1 MKKILFLG
9 ICFLSVLSCEKKEN
23 TVAEKSKELDLLASQ
38 YYETYLKNYPL
49 EATAQGDERYDD
61 VLTIDIAPSFLN
73 EENNQY
79 KKVKQDLEKIN
90 YTLLSDDDKVVYDVL
105 KFKLVDHLE
114 GAEFHLE
121 QIPFTQ
127 FDGLPLQ
134 FPLLGSGQGNQPF
147 KTIKNYENWLKRMEQ
162 FPVWMDQ
169 ATENFKLG
177 MKNQFVLPKAL
188 VYKMIKQM
196 KAEEM
201 TTSLLEKNIFYGPI
215 QHFPTTFTETEKQVL
230 TEKYKIAIL
239 THIIPSYKKMADFL
253 QNDYLKNART
263 TDGINA
269 VPHGDVLYQFL
280 AKSSTTTQKT
290 PDDIFQIGKTQVE
303 LIRAEMLKIKEE
315 VGFNGSLSEFIQQS
329 SNDTKAMPYHS
340 KQEILDAFQKIL
352 TKISPKLKSNFNVT
366 PKTPFEILATE
377 AFRETTASAEYVQG
391 TPDGKRPGIF
401 YIPIP
406 DPKKFNV
413 TSGMESLFLHEAIPG
428 HHYQISLQQENV
440 SLPKFMRFGWFGAYG
455 EGWAHYCETLG
466 PEFGLYKDP
475 YQKMGFLNDQMLRAV
490 RLVVDTGIHTGMMT
504 REVAIAYYLNNIADS
519 KANATAAIE
528 RYMAIP
534 GQALAYKIGSL
545 KIIELKGKYKK
556 ELGSRFNVASFHD
569 EILSQGCLPLDVLER
584 KMNLWAKKQS
594 R

>member
-1 MKKILFLG
+1 
-9 ICFLSVLSCEKKEN
+9 
-23 TVAEKSKELDLLASQ
+23 
-38 YYETYLKNYPL
+38 
-49 EATAQGDERYDD
+49 
-61 VLTIDIAPSFLN
+61 
-73 EENNQY
+73 
-79 KKVKQDLEKIN
+79 
-90 YTLLSDDDKVVYDVL
+90 
-105 KFKLVDHLE
+105 
-114 GAEFHLE
+114 
-121 QIPFTQ
+121 
-127 FDGLPLQ
+127 
-134 FPLLGSGQGNQPF
+134 
-147 KTIKNYENWLKRMEQ
+147 
-162 FPVWMDQ
+162 
-169 ATENFKLG
+169 
-177 MKNQFVLPKAL
+177 
-188 VYKMIKQM
+188 
-196 KAEEM
+196 
-201 TTSLLEKNIFYGPI
+201 
-215 QHFPTTFTETEKQVL
+215 
-230 TEKYKIAIL
+230 
-239 THIIPSYKKMADFL
+239 
-253 QNDYLKNART
+253 
-263 TDGINA
+263 
-269 VPHGDVLYQFL
+269 
-280 AKSSTTTQKT
+280 
-290 PDDIFQIGKTQVE
+290 
-303 LIRAEMLKIKEE
+303 MLKIKEE

-366 PKTPFEILATE
+366 PKTPFEIRATE